1 MKRKKKKKKREKTTE
16 LLWKLSKRTLVSEQQ
31 LYLRP
36 PSQNPV
42 FYRLLYYY
50 ISSLFSHS
58 RKRPAPVTMY
68 QKKRETTEIQ
78 RKLSYTR
85 RLSDTRKRTTAL
97 LTATFTKPRFFSTP
111 IQTLYFQI
119 PVSGMLQYSMSRG
132 SPLSRASN
140 VNHL

>member
-36 PSQNPV
+36 SSQNLV
-42 FYRLLYYY
+42 FNRLLYYY

-68 QKKRETTEIQ
+68 QKKRETTEINTAEAF
-78 RKLSYTR
+78 LV
-85 RLSDTRKRTTAL
+85 DTRKRTTAL

>member
-1 MKRKKKKKKREKTTE
+1 MKEEKKKKNKREKTTE
-16 LLWKLSKRTLVSEQQ
+16 LLWKLSKRTIVSEQQ

-36 PSQNPV
+36 PSQKPH
-42 FYRLLYYY
+42 FFSTLILLYKLF
-50 ISSLFSHS
+50 IFTFPLTASSSIKHLPEEEGNNRNTAFL
-58 RKRPAPVTMY
+58 V
-68 QKKRETTEIQ
+68 
-78 RKLSYTR
+78 
-85 RLSDTRKRTTAL
+85 DTRKRTTAL

-119 PVSGMLQYSMSRG
+119 PVSGMLQYSRSRG